1 MFPPKHVSATRV
13 LRTAVSAPGAVFAA
27 DAASLAFQARGRTTR
42 LRMGRA
48 TIDNDKSEYSYSLAV
63 NPSDLHP
70 GATVGGPKWSE
81 MVHIHGV
88 ERVGPYVRVTGMTAV
103 SRTAVDD
110 ILALGDVR
118 QVTPA
123 EGAADGAGSPERMFL
138 AVEAMRYAFASYSDP
153 LWALH
158 SSAVDPLPHQIE
170 AAYSYVLRWPR
181 IRFMLAHDAGTGK
194 TVTAGLVVKELWMRR
209 NIRRV
214 LVVAPAGLHGHW
226 QRELKKLGLDS
237 GTGGPAGIRARPD
250 TYITV
255 ASPDLV
261 ERADIMPYLE
271 SSPPDMVV
279 VDEAHALPLR
289 ATPKGG
295 RPLAESLSGLSA
307 HLLLLTASPPPE
319 SSARFRRMLDMLEPG
334 FLADPQMTQEA
345 MDSAD
350 NPLFLRRTAGT
361 LKGFGG
367 DSLFGVRRIRSV
379 YVAPSEVEGILY
391 AAVSDYMRGRC
402 RRTPAGPSEVSGC
415 MASGVYALLRGLER
429 RRRDMEDTLHDYPGG
444 APRDGAE
451 DDEAETKS
459 LDRMIAMA
467 RRVLDSGS
475 ERKIKTLHDALKEFG
490 GKKTLVIVDSAD
502 TLRYVEEKIR
512 SWNHAVC
519 TIHDGMAHPDR
530 MAAEA
535 AFRRDADVMVSCGTP
550 GDDMNIQFCGR
561 MINYDIPRDPAVLA
575 RRVACLRRY
584 KNTQDI
590 TILNILVDATPE
602 GVVMRRFL
610 QGLEK
615 MKDGAMFDVAGDV
628 VDGGALAGMVAD
640 AAAGVREPGKIADD
654 LQTAMD
660 EWYHADGGHA
670 PDVCVAAKPLDIEA
684 LSRMVEDSR
693 PHKAAPEYT
702 RDVFARA
709 LDILGGRL
717 RRRPDGL
724 DALDY
729 IPPELRQAA
738 GRALPDRCLRVS
750 FDASRDAEMVVPGH
764 PVFEAVM
771 EWIAQNCTADARRGA
786 LFTDP
791 DGAMDGYLLFHH
803 LDIRDRTGVV
813 AGRRMACHFFD
824 QVAGTVTNRHPTI
837 LWDLQRG
844 GDQAEGAQRRAAEAR
859 AAESVFAVAER
870 YRDEL
875 LMERRRQ
882 AGVRERYGLASLD
895 GIIRGLAKEMAS
907 GDAADRPDV
916 LKRHAAY
923 VEYRRRL
930 ESRMARE
937 QELVI
942 RTPRLVAWARVVPG
956 STEPPDP
963 RLRVAGVAASMAYER
978 RCGRLPVNVY
988 GQSMG
993 YDIVSRDARGRARY
1007 VAVRAR
1013 EGRGGVSMTPNEMR
1027 VARNTGSDYY
1037 LYVVYGGEADPVRIP
1052 DPGHA
1057 LRMNRGDIRHAV
1069 SEDQIRLRAES

>member
-1 MFPPKHVSATRV
+1 M
-13 LRTAVSAPGAVFAA
+13 
-27 DAASLAFQARGRTTR
+27 
-42 LRMGRA
+42 
-48 TIDNDKSEYSYSLAV
+48 

-81 MVHIHGV
+81 PVHIHGV
-88 ERVGPYVRVTGMTAV
+88 ERVGPYVRITGMTTM

-110 ILALGDVR
+110 ILTLGDVR

-123 EGAADGAGSPERMFL
+123 DGAADGAGSPERMFL

-170 AAYSYVLRWPR
+170 AAYNYVLRWPR
-181 IRFMLAHDAGTGK
+181 VRFMLAHDAGTGK

-214 LVVAPAGLHGHW
+214 LVVAPTTLHGHW
-226 QRELKKLGLDS
+226 QRELRKLGLDS
-237 GTGGPAGIRARPD
+237 RTGDHANIRTRPD

-261 ERADIMPYLE
+261 ERVDVMPYLE

-279 VDEAHALPLR
+279 VDEAHTLPLR
-289 ATPKGG
+289 ASPEGG
-295 RPLAESLSGLSA
+295 RPLAESLSGLSV

-334 FLADPQMTQEA
+334 FLADPKMAQEA
-345 MDSAD
+345 LDSAD
-350 NPLFLRRTAGT
+350 NPLFLRRTAGM

-367 DSLFGVRRIRSV
+367 DGLFGARRIRSV

-391 AAVSDYMRGRC
+391 GAVSDYMRGRC

-429 RRRDMEDTLHDYPGG
+429 RRRDIEDTLHDYPGG
-444 APRDGAE
+444 APRDDAE
-451 DDEAETKS
+451 DAEAETKS

-475 ERKIKTLHDALKEFG
+475 ERKIKTLHDTLKEFG
-490 GKKTLVIVDSAD
+490 GKKTLIIVESAD

-512 SWNHAVC
+512 SWNHTVC
-519 TIHDGMAHPDR
+519 TIHDGMPHPDR

-535 AFRRDADVMVSCGTP
+535 AFRDNADVMVACGTP
-550 GDDMNIQFCGR
+550 GDDVNMQFCGQ

-575 RRVACLRRY
+575 RRLTCLRRY
-584 KNTQDI
+584 KNAQDI

-610 QGLEK
+610 YGLEK
-615 MKDGAMFDVAGDV
+615 MKDDAVFDAAGDI
-628 VDGGALAGMVAD
+628 VDGAALAGMVAD
-640 AAAGVREPGKIADD
+640 AAAGIREPSKIAND
-654 LQTAMD
+654 LQTSMD
-660 EWYHADGGHA
+660 EWYNTDGGHA
-670 PDVCVAAKPLDIEA
+670 PDGCMAAKPMDLEA

-702 RDVFARA
+702 RDVFVRA

-750 FDASRDAEMVVPGH
+750 FDASSDAEPVVPGH

-771 EWIAQNCTADARRGA
+771 EWIAQNCAADARRGA

-791 DGAMDGYLLFHH
+791 DGALDGYLLFHH

-813 AGRRMACHFFD
+813 AGRRMVCHFFD
-824 QVAGTVTNRHPTI
+824 QGAGTITYRHPTI
-837 LWDLQRG
+837 LWDLQHG
-844 GDQAEGAQRRAAEAR
+844 GDQTEGVQRRAAEAR
-859 AAESVFAVAER
+859 TAESVFAMAER

-895 GIIRGLAKEMAS
+895 GIIRGLAEELAS
-907 GDAADRPDV
+907 GDIADRPAV

-923 VEYRRRL
+923 VECRRRL
-930 ESRMARE
+930 ESRMAQE

-942 RTPRLVAWARVVPG
+942 RTPRLAAWARVVPG
-956 STEPPDP
+956 SSEPPDP
-963 RLRVAGVAASMAYER
+963 RPRVAGVAASMAYER

-993 YDIVSRDARGRARY
+993 YDIISRDARGRARY

-1037 LYVVYGGEADPVRIP
+1037 LYVVYDGETDPVRIP
-1052 DPGHA
+1052 DPG
-1057 LRMNRGDIRHAV
+1057 RTIQMNRGDIRHAV

>member
-1 MFPPKHVSATRV
+1 M
-13 LRTAVSAPGAVFAA
+13 
-27 DAASLAFQARGRTTR
+27 
-42 LRMGRA
+42 
-48 TIDNDKSEYSYSLAV
+48 

-81 MVHIHGV
+81 SVHVHGV
-88 ERVGPYVRVTGMTAV
+88 ERVGSYVRITGMTAM

-110 ILALGDVR
+110 VLTLEDVR
-118 QVTPA
+118 QATPA
-123 EGAADGAGSPERMFL
+123 DGAADGAGSPERMFL
-138 AVEAMRYAFASYSDP
+138 AVEAMRYALAPYSDP

-170 AAYSYVLRWPR
+170 AAYNYVLRWPR

-194 TVTAGLVVKELWMRR
+194 TVTAGLVVKDLWMRR
-209 NIRRV
+209 RVRKV
-214 LVVAPAGLHGHW
+214 LVVAPDALHDHW
-226 QRELKKLGLDS
+226 RRELKRLGLDS
-237 GTGGPAGIRARPD
+237 CTGDRAHVRTRPD
-250 TYITV
+250 SYIIV

-261 ERADIMPYLE
+261 ERVDVMPYLE

-289 ATPKGG
+289 RAPEGG
-295 RPLAESLSGLSA
+295 RPLAESLSNLGE

-345 MDSAD
+345 LDSAD

-361 LKGFGG
+361 LKDFDGG
-367 DSLFGVRRIRSV
+367 SLFGTRRIGSI

-391 AAVSDYMRGRC
+391 GAVSDYMRGRC
-402 RRTPAGPSEVSGC
+402 RRTPTGPSEVSGC
-415 MASGVYALLRGLER
+415 MASGVYALLRCLER
-429 RRRDMEDTLHDYPGG
+429 RRRDIEDTLHDYPGG
-444 APRDGAE
+444 APRNDSDEA
-451 DDEAETKS
+451 EAETKS
-459 LDRMIAMA
+459 LDRLIAMA
-467 RRVLDSGS
+467 RRVLDSDS
-475 ERKIKTLHDALKEFG
+475 ERKVKTLHDKLKEIG
-490 GKKTLVIVDSAD
+490 GKKTLVVVESPD

-512 SWNHAVC
+512 SWNYTVC
-519 TIHDGMAHPDR
+519 ITHDEMTHSDR

-535 AFRRDADVMVSCGTP
+535 AFRDDADVMVACGTP
-550 GDDMNIQFCGR
+550 GDDMSLQFCGQ
-561 MINYDIPRDPAVLA
+561 MINYDVPRDPVVLA
-575 RRVACLRRY
+575 RRLACLRQY
-584 KNTQDI
+584 KNTQD
-590 TILNILVDATPE
+590 TTVLNMLVDTTPE

-610 QGLEK
+610 DGLEN
-615 MKDGAMFDVAGDV
+615 MKDDAMFDAAGDII
-628 VDGGALAGMVAD
+628 DGDKLDGMVAD
-640 AAAGVREPGKIADD
+640 AAAGTREPNSIADE

-660 EWYHADGGHA
+660 EWYHADGRHA
-670 PDVCVAAKPLDIEA
+670 ADGRLTARPMDVEA

-738 GRALPDRCLRVS
+738 GRTLPDRCLRIS
-750 FDASRDAEMVVPGH
+750 FDASRDAELVVPGH

-771 EWIAQNCTADARRGA
+771 EWIARNCTADARRGA
-786 LFTDP
+786 LYTDP

-803 LDIRDRTGVV
+803 LDIRDRAGVV
-813 AGRRMACHFFD
+813 AGRRMVCHFFD
-824 QVAGTVTNRHPTI
+824 QPAGTVSYRHPTI
-837 LWDLQRG
+837 LWDLQPG
-844 GDQAEGAQRRAAEAR
+844 GDQSDEARRRAAEAR
-859 AAESVFAVAER
+859 AAESVFATAEK

-882 AGVRERYGLASLD
+882 AGVRERYGLDSLD
-895 GIIRGLAKEMAS
+895 GIIRGLAGELAS
-907 GDAADRPDV
+907 GDDAERPAV
-916 LKRHAAY
+916 LGRHAAY

-930 ESRMARE
+930 ESRMVQE

-942 RTPRLVAWARVVPG
+942 RTPRLAAWARVVPG
-956 STEPPDP
+956 SSEPPDP
-963 RLRVAGVAASMAYER
+963 RPRVAGIAASMAYER
-978 RCGRLPVNVY
+978 RCGRLPVNVS

-993 YDIVSRDARGRARY
+993 YDIISRDARGRARY

-1013 EGRGGVSMTPNEMR
+1013 EGRGGVSMTPNEIR

-1037 LYVVYGGEADPVRIP
+1037 LYVVYGGETEPVRIP
-1052 DPGHA
+1052 DPGRV
-1057 LRMNRGDIRHAV
+1057 LRMSRGDIRHAV
-1069 SEDQIRLRAES
+1069 SGDQIRMRAES